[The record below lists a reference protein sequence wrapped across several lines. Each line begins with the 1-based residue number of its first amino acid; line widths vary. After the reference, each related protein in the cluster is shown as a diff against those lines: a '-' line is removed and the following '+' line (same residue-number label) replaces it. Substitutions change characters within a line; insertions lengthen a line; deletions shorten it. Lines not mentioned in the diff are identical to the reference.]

1 MELLE
6 WIAAHWRTGNTVGTA
21 HSLSVEVPP
30 KRRKMRQKLR
40 IVLIGLLVLIWAFA
54 GVQGMTIALERK
66 DGLFRRPDTEGQSL
80 ANLAVADLVERT
92 GLVDEAVHVQSI
104 ERTEFP
110 DASLGAPEPG
120 VNYPR
125 ETTQG
130 YNIRLQVGD
139 VVYRYWA
146 AGGHTV
152 YVESYL
158 ALPQEGEDSN

>member
-1 MELLE
+1 M
-6 WIAAHWRTGNTVGTA
+6 
-21 HSLSVEVPP
+21 
-30 KRRKMRQKLR
+30 KQKLR
-40 IVLIGLLVLIWAFA
+40 IVLIALLVLVWSFA
-54 GVQGMTIALERK
+54 GVQGMTIALERREA
-66 DGLFRRPDTEGQSL
+66 LSRRPDAEGQSL

-92 GLVDEAVHVQSI
+92 GLASTAMHVQSI

-120 VNYPR
+120 VTYSR

-130 YNIRLQVGD
+130 YNIRLQVGN

-146 AGGHTV
+146 AGGRAV

-158 ALPQEGEDSN
+158 ALPQEGEESN

>member
-1 MELLE
+1 
-6 WIAAHWRTGNTVGTA
+6 VGLA
-21 HSLSVEVPP
+21 YSVNVEVPRQRP
-30 KRRKMRQKLR
+30 QMKQKLR
-40 IVLIGLLVLIWAFA
+40 IVLIALLVLVWALA

-66 DGLFRRPDTEGQSL
+66 EGLFRRPDAEGQSL

-92 GLVDEAVHVQSI
+92 GVAGVAVHVQSI

-120 VNYPR
+120 MTYPR

-130 YNIRLQVGD
+130 YNIRLKVGN

-146 AGGHTV
+146 AGGRVV

-158 ALPQEGEDSN
+158 EMLQDGEESN

>member
-1 MELLE
+1 MK
-6 WIAAHWRTGNTVGTA
+6 
-21 HSLSVEVPP
+21 
-30 KRRKMRQKLR
+30 KRLR
-40 IVLIGLLVLIWAFA
+40 IVLIGLLVLVWALA
-54 GVQGMTIALERK
+54 GVQGMTIALERREA
-66 DGLFRRPDTEGQSL
+66 FFHSPDAEGQSL
-80 ANLAVADLVERT
+80 ANVAVADLVERT
-92 GLVDEAVHVQSI
+92 GLAGEAVHVQSI

-130 YNIRLQVGD
+130 YNIRLQVGN

-146 AGGHTV
+146 AGGRAV

-158 ALPQEGEDSN
+158 ALPQEGKESN